1 MRHMQ
6 WAMEP
11 VSEVRIELANHQW
24 IEKLLLQ
31 FTMSYTTLS
40 KYLNCPLSFYYEY
53 ILRVPFQKNDALVF
67 GSAVHAALERMFDI
81 MKENNGVFPPK
92 EDVTRIFA
100 AEMYREQSSFTKVQ
114 FERRMEQGLTALNEY
129 YDKYISEFWKEV
141 EIEYKV
147 SRYMLDGVPVTG
159 KIDKIECH
167 EDGCVVVDYKSG
179 DPDRSAGTYTNGPN
193 EKDPNGGDYW
203 RQMVFYKLLLENNPD
218 KTFKFK
224 TGIFD
229 YIEKGKKT
237 NQYKRVEVHVFAT
250 DEEIVRKQLKDAYV
264 RIMNHDFDKGCG
276 EEDCNW
282 CNFAKQ
288 YQLVRPAVG
297 AEPAEI
303 DV

>member
-1 MRHMQ
+1 
-6 WAMEP
+6 
-11 VSEVRIELANHQW
+11 
-24 IEKLLLQ
+24 
-31 FTMSYTTLS
+31 
-40 KYLNCPLSFYYEY
+40 
-53 ILRVPFQKNDALVF
+53 
-67 GSAVHAALERMFDI
+67 
-81 MKENNGVFPPK
+81 
-92 EDVTRIFA
+92 FA

-193 EKDPNGGDYW
+193 EKDPHGGDYW

-237 NQYKRVEVHVFAT
+237 NQYKRVEVPVFAT

-276 EEDCNW
+276 EDDCNW

-297 AEPAEI
+297 TEPTEI